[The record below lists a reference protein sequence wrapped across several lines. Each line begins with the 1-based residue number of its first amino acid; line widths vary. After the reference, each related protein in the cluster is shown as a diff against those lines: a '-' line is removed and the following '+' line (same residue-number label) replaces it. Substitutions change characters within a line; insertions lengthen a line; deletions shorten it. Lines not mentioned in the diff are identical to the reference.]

1 MMLPAI
7 LAGLATGM
15 VLGLFGSGG
24 SIIALP
30 ALLYLLHVEP
40 KSAIAMSLGV
50 VAVTATITALHNWR
64 KGLVDV
70 RIAAVFGLFGVA
82 GTFAGARLGLLT
94 PVTIQLGLFA
104 LVMYAAAWRMLKP
117 VKLAAPAA
125 GGVVIAGGGT
135 AALAYCGE
143 TCAPKKC
150 AGPSQALLGPS
161 GGTERSEVSGET
173 GNRAGPSQALLGPSG
188 GTERSEVSGEAN
200 LGHIALHGI
209 GVGVLTGLVG
219 VGGGF
224 LIVPALVL
232 LSGIPMKTAVG
243 TSLAIVAAKSYA
255 GFAGYMGGVPVDYAV
270 MGGFTVVTVIGS
282 FLGAHFSDR
291 LSQAML
297 KKAFAWFLVVVATY
311 ILFKSVL

>member
-1 MMLPAI
+1 MILIAI
-7 LAGLATGM
+7 IAGLATGL

-50 VAVTATITALHNWR
+50 VAVTATVSALDNWR
-64 KGLVDV
+64 RGLVDTKV
-70 RIAAVFGLFGVA
+70 ALVFGLFGVA

-94 PVTIQLGLFA
+94 PVILQLGLFA
-104 LVMYAAAWRMLKP
+104 VVMYAAAWRMLRPAKF
-117 VKLAAPAA
+117 AAPAVA
-125 GGVVIAGGGT
+125 GAAG
-135 AALAYCGE
+135 
-143 TCAPKKC
+143 
-150 AGPSQALLGPS
+150 
-161 GGTERSEVSGET
+161 VSG
-173 GNRAGPSQALLGPSG
+173 NAAVLGGCQDFFSPCM
-188 GTERSEVSGEAN
+188 
-200 LGHIALHGI
+200 GHIALHGI

-255 GFAGYMGGVPVDYAV
+255 GFAGYMGGVPIDYAV

-282 FLGAHFSDR
+282 FVGAHFSTR
-291 LSQAML
+291 ISHAAL

-311 ILFKSVL
+311 ILFKSVIGV

>member
-1 MMLPAI
+1 MELSAI

-30 ALLYLLHVEP
+30 ALMYLLHVEP

-50 VAVTATITALHNWR
+50 VAVTATVTALHNWR

-70 RIAAVFGLFGVA
+70 RVALVFGVFGVA
-82 GTFAGARLGLLT
+82 GTFAGARLGLIT
-94 PVTIQLGLFA
+94 PVTLQLGLFA

-117 VKLAAPAA
+117 ARLVVPAA
-125 GGVVIAGGGT
+125 GGVVSTGGGT
-135 AALAYCGE
+135 AAISDCQE
-143 TCAPKKC
+143 VCAPHM
-150 AGPSQALLGPS
+150 
-161 GGTERSEVSGET
+161 
-173 GNRAGPSQALLGPSG
+173 
-188 GTERSEVSGEAN
+188 
-200 LGHIALHGI
+200 GHIALHGI

-255 GFAGYMGGVPVDYAV
+255 GFLGYMGGVPIDWAV
-270 MGGFTVVTVIGS
+270 MASFTAVTVAGS
-282 FLGAHFSDR
+282 FLGGHFAGQI
-291 LSQAML
+291 SQANL
-297 KKAFAWFLVVVATY
+297 KKAFAWFLVLVATY
-311 ILFKSVL
+311 ILLKSVIGV